1 MNSSPKEA
9 FLELIEANRN
19 LIYKVCLMFQ
29 TDTENIADC
38 YQDIVLNLWQ
48 AYPSFKGDSKASTW
62 IYRIALNTCVS
73 ELRKQQSRPEMVP
86 ITCDMAELMGND
98 EGYMEQIK
106 ELYRLISRLNKLE
119 RAIIL
124 LWLDDK
130 SYEEIA
136 AVMGMSKTNVGV
148 RLLRIKEKLKDM
160 NGQN

>member
-1 MNSSPKEA
+1 M
-9 FLELIEANRN
+9 IEANRN
-19 LIYKVCLMFQ
+19 LIYKVCLMYQ
-29 TDTENIADC
+29 NDSENIADC

-48 AYPSFKGDSKASTW
+48 AYPSFKGECKASTW

-86 ITCDMAELMGND
+86 ITCDMTELMGND
-98 EGYMEQIK
+98 EGYMDQIK

-130 SYEEIA
+130 SYDEIA
-136 AVMGMSKTNVGV
+136 AVMGMSKSNVGV
-148 RLLRIKEKLKDM
+148 RLLRIKEKLKEM